1 MRTALQVEISFDQVL
16 ELVKQLPIKDK
27 IKLTR
32 ELEKEGIE
40 TKLEVLLRSFKT
52 DELSVESINEEVENV
67 RQKMYDDSKH

>member
-16 ELVKQLPIKDK
+16 ELVKQLPIQDK